1 VKQTIAQ
8 TIAKSIRAEK
18 RKTIVQ
24 MKFQS
29 QFMQNFQRHY
39 PGVIDSQAQANGY
52 KKALSK
58 KKSTIDS
65 EKSSINLPMKT
76 SFVLGTQAASVF
88 PLHRLQTGQPEHQL
102 DHPLL
107 PPRRPSLFQS
117 QIAQAAMFSL
127 NSCCSSALD
136 GGLSSCPDSQKL
148 AAKLDHVIQL
158 LTGNKPVTTESE
170 VSPQ

>member
-1 VKQTIAQ
+1 MAEINDAIDSATEYILENEVPICDYTCAPQNLGKIMKSQSVRVTTKRNIQKLKTVIRRLSIISETRKDNVKQTIAQ

-24 MKFQS
+24 LKFQS

-39 PGVIDSQAQANGY
+39 PGIIDNTAQINGY

-76 SFVLGTQAASVF
+76 SFVLG
-88 PLHRLQTGQPEHQL
+88 
-102 DHPLL
+102 
-107 PPRRPSLFQS
+107 
-117 QIAQAAMFSL
+117 
-127 NSCCSSALD
+127 N
-136 GGLSSCPDSQKL
+136 
-148 AAKLDHVIQL
+148 
-158 LTGNKPVTTESE
+158 
-170 VSPQ
+170 